1 MAGGVACVRAQ
12 LCVSLPK
19 QKFLATVL
27 GRAEQHEAAVLASKF
42 RNLHVWGCWW
52 YCNNPSVVEAV
63 TRLRL
68 ELLGPNFT
76 FQASSARV
84 HDQLV
89 YKWVHARAVLTKL
102 LADKYEELM
111 ATGWRVSRG
120 EVRRDVQRLLGG
132 AYEEFMAKAL

>member
-1 MAGGVACVRAQ
+1 M
-12 LCVSLPK
+12 
-19 QKFLATVL
+19 
-27 GRAEQHEAAVLASKF
+27 LASKF
-42 RNLHVWGCWW
+42 RNLHLWGCWW
-52 YCNNPSVVEAV
+52 YCNNPSVV
-63 TRLRL
+63 TSCTQLRL

-89 YKWVHARAVLTKL
+89 YKWHHARAL
-102 LADKYEELM
+102 LATVLAQKYEELM

-120 EVRRDVQRLLGG
+120 EVRRDVQRMLGG

>member
-1 MAGGVACVRAQ
+1 MRH
-12 LCVSLPK
+12 LMSRSRSP
-19 QKFLATVL
+19 F
-27 GRAEQHEAAVLASKF
+27 
-42 RNLHVWGCWW
+42 
-52 YCNNPSVVEAV
+52 
-63 TRLRL
+63 
-68 ELLGPNFT
+68 GPNFT

-111 ATGWRVSRG
+111 ATGWRISRG

-132 AYEEFMAKAL
+132 AYEEFLAKKL

>member
-1 MAGGVACVRAQ
+1 M
-12 LCVSLPK
+12 LLTLPLTK
-19 QKFLATVL
+19 PK
-27 GRAEQHEAAVLASKF
+27 VLASKF
-42 RNLHVWGCWW
+42 RNLHLWGCWW
-52 YCNNPSVVEAV
+52 YCNNPSVVAS
-63 TRLRL
+63 TTQLRL

-111 ATGWRVSRG
+111 ATGWRISRG

-132 AYEEFMAKAL
+132 AYEEFLAKRL

>member
-1 MAGGVACVRAQ
+1 M
-12 LCVSLPK
+12 
-19 QKFLATVL
+19 
-27 GRAEQHEAAVLASKF
+27 LASKF
-42 RNLHVWGCWW
+42 RNLHLWGCWW
-52 YCNNPSVVEAV
+52 YCNNPSVV
-63 TRLRL
+63 TSCTQLRL

-111 ATGWRVSRG
+111 ATGWRISRG

-132 AYEEFMAKAL
+132 AYEEVLAKKL